1 MPKISIDIPAQ
12 TIADMFIGAFEGG
25 SNYWIESARLITG
38 KSSES
43 PWYADPKLYESPLF
57 KIRIKHDGQRAEISR
72 GKIAKGLRLMAEKS
86 PQHFGDMLSESNA
99 DSITADVFLQYVA
112 LGEIVYG

>member
-1 MPKISIDIPAQ
+1 
-12 TIADMFIGAFEGG
+12 
-25 SNYWIESARLITG
+25 
-38 KSSES
+38 
-43 PWYADPKLYESPLF
+43 
-57 KIRIKHDGQRAEISR
+57 
-72 GKIAKGLRLMAEKS
+72 MAEKS